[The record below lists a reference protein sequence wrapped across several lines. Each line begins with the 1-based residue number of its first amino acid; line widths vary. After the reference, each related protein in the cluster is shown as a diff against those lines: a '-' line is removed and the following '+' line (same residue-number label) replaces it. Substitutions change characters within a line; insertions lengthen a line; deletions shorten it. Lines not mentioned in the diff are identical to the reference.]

1 MVYYEMASLPSQ
13 EVWCCRQCSEA
24 ARVLHGAGAV
34 VEAIIIIIVNIIII
48 CMRFLLALVRF
59 VFIISQ
65 RCRFSPS
72 SPRGQWV
79 LIIWAQGSL

>member
-13 EVWCCRQCSEA
+13 EVWCCGQCSEA

-34 VEAIIIIIVNIIII
+34 VEAIIIIIIIVNIIII

-59 VFIISQ
+59 VFIIS
-65 RCRFSPS
+65 
-72 SPRGQWV
+72 
-79 LIIWAQGSL
+79 